1 MNITRWIE
9 GDKMMVVRIRI
20 ILFSETTYLII
31 MRTMNVLSLFMLVF
45 FFTLWYA
52 YTKMNLCVDIQIII
66 IKET

>member
-20 ILFSETTYLII
+20 ILFSETTYLIM

>member
-20 ILFSETTYLII
+20 ILFSETTYLIM

-52 YTKMNLCVDIQIII
+52 YTKMNLCVDIQII
-66 IKET
+66 KET